1 MSEGNVP
8 FPTRG
13 LIADSR
19 PRARLMESG
28 VSAHDSVAG
37 VIAIFQEQSRGV
49 ISELPR
55 QPIRHSRTHCKA
67 LACEYNGMLNGPH
80 LWHEA
85 RTV

>member
-49 ISELPR
+49 ISELPATHPA
-55 QPIRHSRTHCKA
+55 QPDP
-67 LACEYNGMLNGPH
+67 LQGPC
-80 LWHEA
+80 L
-85 RTV
+85 RI